1 MSGHSKWHNIQAK
14 KGKADA
20 QRGAVFTKIGR
31 EIAIAV
37 REGGAN
43 PESNGKLRDIIAKAK
58 ANNMPNDNIQRSIKK
73 ASGEL
78 SNVVYEE
85 ITYEGYAPGGV
96 AVIVDC
102 ISDNRNRT
110 ASDVRHCFAKY
121 GGNLGTTGSVG
132 FMFDERGVLVVERE
146 PGTDEDEMM
155 MTALDAGAED
165 VKVDDDVFEILT
177 APNDFSTVRENL
189 EKQGIT
195 FLSAEV
201 AKIPQNTVAV
211 TDPDTVLKIQKML
224 DLLEENDDV
233 QNVFHN
239 ADLPDDDSRRVI
251 VLQCFS
257 PVPGTE
263 PISGQPGIGLFF
275 PVNKRRKR
283 A

>member
-43 PESNGKLRDIIAKAK
+43 PESNGKLRDVIAKAK

-96 AVIVDC
+96 AIIVDT

-110 ASDVRHCFAKY
+110 ASDIRHCFAKY
-121 GGNLGTTGSVG
+121 GGNMGTTGSVG
-132 FMFDERGVLVVERE
+132 FMFDTRGVLVVERV
-146 PGTDEDEMM
+146 PGMDEDELMM
-155 MTALDAGAED
+155 MALDAGAED
-165 VKVDDDVFEILT
+165 VRPDEDVVEILT
-177 APNDFSTVRENL
+177 DPNEFSKVREAL
-189 EKQGIT
+189 EQQGLT

-201 AKIPQNTVAV
+201 QKIPQNTVAV
-211 TDPDTVLKIQKML
+211 TDPETVEKIQKML
-224 DLLEENDDV
+224 DLLEESDDV
-233 QNVFHN
+233 QNVYHN
-239 ADLPDDDSRRVI
+239 AELPEEEDED
-251 VLQCFS
+251 
-257 PVPGTE
+257 
-263 PISGQPGIGLFF
+263 
-275 PVNKRRKR
+275 
-283 A
+283 

>member
-20 QRGAVFTKIGR
+20 VRGAVFTKIGR

-43 PESNGKLRDIIAKAK
+43 PESNGKLRDVIAKAK

-78 SNVVYEE
+78 SNVIYEQ

-96 AVIVDC
+96 AVIVDT
-102 ISDNRNRT
+102 ITDNRNRT
-110 ASDVRHCFAKY
+110 ASDVRHCFAKN

-132 FMFDERGVLVVERE
+132 FMFDEKGVMVVERT
-146 PGTDEDEMM
+146 PGADEDDMM
-155 MTALDAGAED
+155 MMALDAGAED
-165 VKVDDDVFEILT
+165 MQAQEDVFEIYT
-177 APNDFSTVRENL
+177 SPADFHNVREAL
-189 EKQGIT
+189 EKKGLS

-201 AKIPQNTVAV
+201 QKIPQNTVAL
-211 TDPDTVLKIQKML
+211 PDEDTIQKIQKLLEM
-224 DLLEENDDV
+224 LEENDDV

-239 ADLPDDDSRRVI
+239 AELP
-251 VLQCFS
+251 
-257 PVPGTE
+257 E
-263 PISGQPGIGLFF
+263 EEEEE
-275 PVNKRRKR
+275 
-283 A
+283 

>member
-132 FMFDERGVLVVERE
+132 FMFDERGVLVVEKT
-146 PGTDEDEMM
+146 PGSDEDEMM

-165 VKVDDDVFEILT
+165 VNVEEDVYEILT
-177 APNDFSTVRENL
+177 APNDFSAVREKL
-189 EKQGIT
+189 EQQGIT

-201 AKIPQNTVAV
+201 QKIPQNTVAV
-211 TDPDTVLKIQKML
+211 TDPDTIVKIQKML

-239 ADLPDDDSRRVI
+239 ADLPEED
-251 VLQCFS
+251 
-257 PVPGTE
+257 E
-263 PISGQPGIGLFF
+263 EE
-275 PVNKRRKR
+275 
-283 A
+283 

>member
-43 PESNGKLRDIIAKAK
+43 PESNGKLRDVIAKAK

-96 AVIVDC
+96 AVIVDT

-110 ASDVRHCFAKY
+110 ASDIRHCFAKY

-132 FMFDERGVLVVERE
+132 FMFDERGVLVVERQ
-146 PGTDEDEMM
+146 PGSDEDEMM
-155 MTALDAGAED
+155 MMALDAGAED
-165 VKVDDDVFEILT
+165 MKADEDVFEILT
-177 APNDFSTVRENL
+177 APNDFSTVREAL
-189 EKQGIT
+189 EKQGLT
-195 FLSAEV
+195 FLSAEIQ
-201 AKIPQNTVAV
+201 KIPQNTVEV
-211 TDPDTVLKIQKML
+211 TDPDTVVKIQKML
-224 DLLEENDDV
+224 ELLEENDDV
-233 QNVFHN
+233 QSVFHN
-239 ADLPDDDSRRVI
+239 ADLPEEEDEED
-251 VLQCFS
+251 
-257 PVPGTE
+257 
-263 PISGQPGIGLFF
+263 
-275 PVNKRRKR
+275 
-283 A
+283 